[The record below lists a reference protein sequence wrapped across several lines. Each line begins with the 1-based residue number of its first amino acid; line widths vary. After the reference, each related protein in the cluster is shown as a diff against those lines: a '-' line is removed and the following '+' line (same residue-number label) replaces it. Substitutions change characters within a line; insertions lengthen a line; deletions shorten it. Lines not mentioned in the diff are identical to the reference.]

1 MIRRI
6 TTWLLLAVVI
16 VMLAMK
22 ESIALAQATPFPT
35 PAVSPVSPLYRGEMR
50 VSVMPP
56 PYSQTASVTGASPGA
71 ALSLQI
77 PIVGGFTTLLYGF
90 DLSCPAPSATENGSL
105 TISNIRGGT
114 LTYDFTESTDAG
126 TFLTPKIGP
135 LENAGGS
142 TGTAPIL
149 LSVGA
154 VSGGSLCALNAYY
167 AFKD

>member
-1 MIRRI
+1 MRRI
-6 TTWLLLAVVI
+6 TTWLFLAAVI

-35 PAVSPVSPLYRGEMR
+35 PAVSPVSPLYGGVMR

-56 PYSQTASVTGASPGA
+56 PYAQTATVTTGSPGA

-77 PIVGGFTTLLYGF
+77 PIVVGFTTLLYGF
-90 DLSCPAPSATENGSL
+90 DLSCTAPSVTETGVL
-105 TISNIRGGT
+105 TISNIRGQP
-114 LTYDFTESTDAG
+114 LTYNFTESTDAG

-142 TGTAPIL
+142 TGTAPIA

-154 VSGGSLCALNAYY
+154 VSGGSVCALNAYY
-167 AFKD
+167 GFKD